1 MLSPWSSPRVFDLP
15 VSWCGTYQES
25 IMIDVVLV
33 TIAEQSALVIWP
45 VGSTDWNS
53 HWLLKNSSKDL
64 FTAFGIVPA
73 CNFEW
78 AALDFALLDLGDVR
92 VSVFGL
98 DAVVFDIVESFVVV
112 TVMTTQVT
120 IAHAAIHQ
128 LLFWKINCLILAQSQ
143 TFQWGHSAESP
154 SWSAISLALDW
165 WYHAFLSPVDIFSH
179 FWDNQVLWFYFR
191 NYLSGIKVS
200 LNELILSQS
209 RKLCN
214 SQLVSLTWICVVFF
228 ELFQV
233 GVENDLP
240 ERLLSRSKLHVEL
253 FLKSL
258 ELIRFLNWM
267 IEHENGQ
274 DACCNCQSDQKIL
287 WHLLKINITLFYKF
301 SFL

>member
-78 AALDFALLDLGDVR
+78 ATLDFALLHFSDVR
-92 VSVFGL
+92 VSVFSL

-112 TVMTTQVT
+112 TVMATQVT

-128 LLFWKINCLILAQSQ
+128 LLFWKINGLILAQSQ

-179 FWDNQVLWFYFR
+179 LWDNQVLWFYFR

-214 SQLVSLTWICVVFF
+214 S
-228 ELFQV
+228 
-233 GVENDLP
+233 
-240 ERLLSRSKLHVEL
+240 
-253 FLKSL
+253 
-258 ELIRFLNWM
+258 
-267 IEHENGQ
+267 
-274 DACCNCQSDQKIL
+274 
-287 WHLLKINITLFYKF
+287 
-301 SFL
+301 